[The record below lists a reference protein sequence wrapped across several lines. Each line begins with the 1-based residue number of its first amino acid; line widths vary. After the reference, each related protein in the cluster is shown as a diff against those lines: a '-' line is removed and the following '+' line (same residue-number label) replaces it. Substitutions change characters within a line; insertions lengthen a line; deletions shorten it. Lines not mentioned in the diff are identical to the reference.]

1 MPVRFNGGVVRNHL
15 DSIAKSGRTT
25 MSEQGNQRIGDYEI
39 LGVLG
44 AGGMG
49 QVFKVRNVISDR
61 IEAMKIILPDL
72 AGRQDLAERFLREIK
87 LLAGLNHPNIAGLRT
102 ALTLNNQLVMIM
114 EYVEGTTVSA
124 QLEKGPLPVPDAV
137 NYIRQVLEALS
148 FAHQHNIIH
157 RDIKPSNMMVTPE
170 GVVKLMDFGIARS
183 GESSDLTETGM
194 ALGSLYYMSPEQVK
208 GQPTDSRSDLY
219 SVGASLYEMV
229 TGERPFKA
237 DSSYSLMA
245 AHVQQPPKP
254 PIELRANLPGALNQ
268 IILLAM
274 AKEPGQRF
282 QTADAFRNALKAVPG
297 AVPVAGAPAMSTP
310 AATAGGAK
318 TASFVNAPP
327 VPAGDGAASFV
338 PPPPARTVPPPQPV
352 PGVMELSRQQS
363 SNKGK
368 YMALGGLLVVAFLVA
383 AGIYFPR
390 MNKTRAGEK
399 SSRTQQSTGNA
410 TGAPSDTGSSQSAP
424 NALPSANA
432 APSAATPAKPD
443 AGTPAQSAPAGA
455 GEPGNASAAGQ
466 GSDGNAQGKVRPLR
480 GAKHAGEKT
489 EIPSA
494 GDSATTGTA
503 AMTPA
508 DNSAELADV
517 EQQVDQL
524 SARAA
529 AVNDSLDNL
538 RRQQSAQG
546 LGLRGDIAST
556 QERMKIHVGKAQ
568 AALESGEVEKA
579 KKYAAQ
585 AEAEMEQLEKFLGR

>member
-1 MPVRFNGGVVRNHL
+1 
-15 DSIAKSGRTT
+15 
-25 MSEQGNQRIGDYEI
+25 MSEQENQRIGDYEI

-49 QVFKVRNVISDR
+49 QVFMVRNVISDR

-102 ALTLNNQLVMIM
+102 ALTVNNQLVMIM

-124 QLEKGPLPVPDAV
+124 LLEKGPLPVPDAV

-208 GQPTDSRSDLY
+208 GLPTDSRSDLY

-254 PIELRANLPGALNQ
+254 PIELRANLPGALNE

-282 QTADAFRNALKAVPG
+282 QTADAFRNALQTVAG
-297 AVPVAGAPAMSTP
+297 AVPVVRAPAVSAP
-310 AATAGGAK
+310 AVVTAGGAK
-318 TASFVNAPP
+318 TESLVNAPP

-338 PPPPARTVPPPQPV
+338 PPPPARPVPAPRTVPSA
-352 PGVMELSRQQS
+352 MELSRQQS

-399 SSRTQQSTGNA
+399 SSRTDQKVTTDCSQP
-410 TGAPSDTGSSQSAP
+410 APT
-424 NALPSANA
+424 A
-432 APSAATPAKPD
+432 APSATAPAD
-443 AGTPAQSAPAGA
+443 AGVETPVQNSPAGA
-455 GEPGNASAAGQ
+455 GEPGGASAVGQ
-466 GSDGNAQGKVRPLR
+466 GSEGNAQGKVRPTR
-480 GAKHAGEKT
+480 ERAQHAGEKT

-494 GDSATTGTA
+494 GDSATPGTP
-503 AMTPA
+503 PA

-546 LGLRGDIAST
+546 LGLRGDIASA

-579 KKYAAQ
+579 RKYAAQ
-585 AEAEMEQLEKFLGR
+585 AEAEMEELEKFLGR